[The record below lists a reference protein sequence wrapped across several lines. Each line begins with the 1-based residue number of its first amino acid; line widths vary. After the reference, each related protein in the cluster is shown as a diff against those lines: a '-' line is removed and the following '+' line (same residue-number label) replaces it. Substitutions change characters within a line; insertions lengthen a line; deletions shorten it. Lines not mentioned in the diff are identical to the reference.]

1 MGQCGITS
9 SKTVLVFLNLIFWAA
24 AGILCY
30 VGAYVFIT
38 YDDYDHFF
46 EDVYTLIPAVVIIA
60 VGTLLFIIGLI
71 GCCAT
76 IRESRCGLATFVII
90 LLLVFITEV
99 VVVVLG
105 YVYRAKVESEVDR
118 RIQKVYKTYNGTSPD
133 AASRAIDYVQRQ
145 LHCCGIRNYSD
156 WENTDWFKE
165 TKNQSVPLSCCKA
178 SASTCNGSLAHPAD
192 LYSEVGEAGP
202 ATPGTASS
210 ASPQPL
216 ETLVLGLLSQH
227 ALLWPDRAGGR
238 IRPVRRAG
246 CRIRPVRG
254 QIVPGAVSAL
264 CSVPGAVSALCGA
277 RSCRV
282 PYPPCAACRVPYPP
296 CAGPDRAG
304 CRIRPVRG
312 QIVPGAVSALC
323 GVPGAVSALCG
334 ARSCRVPYPP
344 CAGPDRAGC
353 RIRPVRGQTV
363 PGAVSALCGARSC
376 RVPYPPCA
384 ACRVPYPPCAGFCGT
399 GSDQTGQSLPAA
411 TWDGA
416 SLCTLPSF

>member
-76 IRESRCGLATFVII
+76 IRESRCGLAT
-90 LLLVFITEV
+90 
-99 VVVVLG
+99 
-105 YVYRAKVESEVDR
+105 VESEVDR

-165 TKNQSVPLSCCKA
+165 TKNQSVPLSCCKT

-192 LYSEVGEAGP
+192 LYSEGCEALVVKKLQDIMMYVIWAALTFAAIQLLGMLCACIVLCRRSRDP
-202 ATPGTASS
+202 AYELLITGGTYA
-210 ASPQPL
+210 
-216 ETLVLGLLSQH
+216 
-227 ALLWPDRAGGR
+227 
-238 IRPVRRAG
+238 
-246 CRIRPVRG
+246 
-254 QIVPGAVSAL
+254 
-264 CSVPGAVSALCGA
+264 
-277 RSCRV
+277 
-282 PYPPCAACRVPYPP
+282 
-296 CAGPDRAG
+296 
-304 CRIRPVRG
+304 
-312 QIVPGAVSALC
+312 
-323 GVPGAVSALCG
+323 
-334 ARSCRVPYPP
+334 
-344 CAGPDRAGC
+344 
-353 RIRPVRGQTV
+353 
-363 PGAVSALCGARSC
+363 
-376 RVPYPPCA
+376 
-384 ACRVPYPPCAGFCGT
+384 
-399 GSDQTGQSLPAA
+399 
-411 TWDGA
+411 
-416 SLCTLPSF
+416 